1 MGLREQLIELEGWKN
16 EAYPDPLTGAE
27 PWTIGVGHTG
37 PEVFEG
43 LMWSDDLI
51 SKQLDADIDEK
62 TAQCKERFHWLGELT
77 EARQAVIIGMC
88 FQMGIDGLSK
98 FVNTLRAVEEGR
110 YEDAA
115 DGMLA
120 SKWAV
125 QTPKRVAKLAKQME
139 SGVFA

>member
-1 MGLREQLIELEGWKN
+1 VGLREQLIAFEGWKN

-43 LMWSDDLI
+43 LVWSDEMIDKTLY
-51 SKQLDADIDEK
+51 ADIAEK
-62 TAQCKERFHWLGELT
+62 TEQCRSHFPWIDVLN
-77 EARQAVIIGMC
+77 EARQAVVIGMC
-88 FQMGIDGLSK
+88 FQMGIAGLSK
-98 FVNTLRAVEEGR
+98 FVNTMQAVKEGR

-120 SKWAV
+120 SRWAK
-125 QTPKRVAKLAKQME
+125 QTPGRAEKLAKQME